1 MGSIATR
8 YWLAQ
13 LPGWIL
19 AALIL
24 GAAWRYMG
32 LPGWA
37 ALAGVALLVVKDVAL
52 YPLSRRA
59 LESPPH
65 TGSGALV
72 GAQGVA
78 QDGLSGGGEGRVR
91 IGAEVWRAELCDGV
105 GPLCAGTRI
114 RVEAVRGLV
123 VHVRAEDDV

>member
-24 GAAWRYMG
+24 GAAWRFME

-37 ALAGVALLVVKDVAL
+37 ALAGVTLLVVKDVAL

-78 QDGLSGGGEGRVR
+78 QDGLSGAGEGRVR

-105 GPLCAGTRI
+105 GPLSAGTRI

-123 VHVRAEDDV
+123 LHVRAEDDA

>member
-19 AALIL
+19 AALVL
-24 GAAWRYMG
+24 GAAWRFFG

-37 ALAGVALLVVKDVAL
+37 VLAGLALFVVKDVAL

-65 TGSGALV
+65 TGSGALL
-72 GAQGVA
+72 GARGVT

-91 IGAEVWRAELCDGV
+91 IGAEVWRAELCDGA
-105 GPLCAGTRI
+105 GPLAAGSRV

-123 VHVRAEDDV
+123 VHVRAEDDA

>member
-19 AALIL
+19 AALVL
-24 GAAWRYMG
+24 GVAWRFFG

-37 ALAGVALLVVKDVAL
+37 VLAGLALFVVKDVAL

-59 LESPPH
+59 LEAPPH
-65 TGSGALV
+65 AGSGALL
-72 GAQGVA
+72 GARGVA
-78 QDGLSGGGEGRVR
+78 EDVLADGAEGRVR
-91 IGAEVWRAELCDGV
+91 IGAEVWRAELCDGA
-105 GPLCAGTRI
+105 GPLAAGS
-114 RVEAVRGLV
+114 RVRVTAVRGLV
-123 VHVRAEDDV
+123 VRVRAEDDA